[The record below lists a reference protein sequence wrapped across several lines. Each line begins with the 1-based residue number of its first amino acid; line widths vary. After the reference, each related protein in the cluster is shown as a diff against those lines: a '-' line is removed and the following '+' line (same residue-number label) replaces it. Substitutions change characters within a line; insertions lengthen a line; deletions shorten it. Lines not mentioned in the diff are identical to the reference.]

1 MQASLDAEVK
11 SCTASAPGR
20 VNLIGDHTDYTGGL
34 ALPAALPWRTNVTAT
49 PRDGAVCVETTFD
62 GVDHTDVI
70 GLLDDAST
78 APPHLQLAQFLA
90 RRVGEG
96 ATLSVSS
103 TVPVGAG
110 LSSSAAYCVA
120 VALAL
125 GASGDPWT
133 IARLCQEA
141 EAAAGANV
149 GLLDQIAALCGEV
162 GHAVFI
168 DFSAETTKN
177 IALPEGT
184 ELLIVDSGERRS
196 LATSAYGERRQACE
210 RAAHVIGPLA
220 QASLADLEL
229 FDDELLRRRARH
241 VLTEN
246 QRVRDAVE
254 AAAAHDAAGFGQLMN
269 ESHESLTRD
278 FEVSTGGID
287 ALAATIRS
295 SPGIYGARM
304 TGGGFG
310 GCVIALTESGA
321 AQRLDLSATNW
332 VITPSAGANLE
343 DDEDEASSR

>member
-11 SCTASAPGR
+11 SRTTSAPGR

-49 PRDGAVCVETTFD
+49 PRDGEVCVETAFD
-62 GVDHTDVI
+62 GVSHTDVI
-70 GLLDDAST
+70 GLLDDAAT

-90 RRVGEG
+90 RRLGEG

-125 GASGDPWT
+125 GAVGDPWT

-162 GHAVFI
+162 GHAVLI
-168 DFSAETTKN
+168 DFSAETTQH

-196 LATSAYGERRQACE
+196 LVTSAYGERRQACE

-229 FDDELLRRRARH
+229 LHDELLRRRARH
-241 VLTEN
+241 VLSEN

-254 AAAAHDAAGFGQLMN
+254 AAFTHDAVAFGQLMN
-269 ESHESLTRD
+269 ESHQSLAHD

-310 GCVIALTESGA
+310 GCVIALAQSGA
-321 AQRLDLSATNW
+321 AQRLDLPAAHW
-332 VITPSAGANLE
+332 VVTPSAGATRGG
-343 DDEDEASSR
+343 DDDDASSR

>member
-11 SCTASAPGR
+11 SRTASAPGR
-20 VNLIGDHTDYTGGL
+20 VNLLGDHTDYTGGL
-34 ALPAALPWRTNVTAT
+34 ALPAALPWRTRVTAT
-49 PRDGAVCVETTFD
+49 PLDGEVCVETSFD
-62 GVDHTDVI
+62 GVDHTNII
-70 GLLDDAST
+70 GLLDDAAT

-90 RRVGEG
+90 RRLGGG

-125 GASGDPWT
+125 SAVGDPWT

-149 GLLDQIAALCGEV
+149 GLLDQIAALCGQV
-162 GHAVFI
+162 GHGVLI
-168 DFSAETTKN
+168 DFSAETTKH

-229 FDDELLRRRARH
+229 LDDSLLRRRARH

-246 QRVRDAVE
+246 QRVREAVT
-254 AAAAHDAAGFGQLMN
+254 AAAAHDAVRFGQLMN
-269 ESHESLTRD
+269 ESHQSLAHD

-287 ALAATIRS
+287 ALAARIRT

-332 VITPSAGANLE
+332 VVTPSAGAKLE
-343 DDEDEASSR
+343 GDEDEASSR